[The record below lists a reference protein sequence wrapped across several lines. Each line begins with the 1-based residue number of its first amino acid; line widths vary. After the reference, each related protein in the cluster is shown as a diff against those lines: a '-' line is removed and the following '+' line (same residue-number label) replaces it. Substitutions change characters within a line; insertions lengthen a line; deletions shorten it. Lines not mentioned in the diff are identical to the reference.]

1 MLAAQL
7 GNLSLKQVSF
17 LIIHKVHKTALQP
30 ATKGCQSFFFEIAEP
45 NSKQIFRALW
55 NGERIQ
61 SNLDNPPGESGH
73 LTLE

>member
-30 ATKGCQSFFFEIAEP
+30 ATKGCQSFFLKLQSQTP
-45 NSKQIFRALW
+45 NKYSELFGMENEFRAIWIIL
-55 NGERIQ
+55 Q
-61 SNLDNPPGESGH
+61 VKVA
-73 LTLE
+73 T